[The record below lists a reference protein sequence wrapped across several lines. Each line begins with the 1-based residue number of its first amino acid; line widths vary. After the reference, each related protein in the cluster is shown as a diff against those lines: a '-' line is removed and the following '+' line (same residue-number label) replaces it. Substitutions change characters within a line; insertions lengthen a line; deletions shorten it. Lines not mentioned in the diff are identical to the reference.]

1 MKGKTSNIFMFILM
15 GLLILGLAGFGVSSF
30 GGSNSQVASVGDAEI
45 TVTDY
50 GRALQNQLRTAA
62 QQSGRAVPMA
72 EARQIGL
79 DRQVLAQLVNT
90 AAIDNEAASMGLS
103 VGDERVAEQIR
114 QIPAFAGLNGAF
126 DREAYTFTLQSSGLT
141 PEQFEDRVR
150 KEAARNLLQGAVIGG
165 LRVPEGYT
173 DTLFSFIGARR
184 DFTWAVLS
192 AGDITLDIP
201 APSDTDLQAH
211 HEANAAAFTLPETR
225 EITYVL
231 LSPEMMLDE
240 VAPNDED
247 LRQAYDAAA
256 SIYQRPER
264 RLLDRLVFSS
274 NGEAEAALA
283 QITSGATTFD
293 ALLEARGLTLEDVDQ
308 GEVTRDDL
316 DAEVAQGVFAFPQTG
331 VVGPLPSPLGPALY
345 RVNALLAAQVTSFED
360 AREELTAALAG
371 DAARRA
377 VADEIEALDDLLAGG
392 ATLEELAA
400 DTPAELGTL
409 SLAAGS
415 TDGIAAYPEVQEA
428 VRTLRDGDFPEISIL
443 DDGGVFALRLDG
455 ITAPR
460 LQPLEEIRDA
470 VAEHWRATQIDTALM
485 TEAEA
490 VAERL
495 RSGESFAAVGLSPRV
510 EDALTR
516 EAFIDGTPPSLVTDV
531 FSLDAD
537 GDVTLVPGNGE
548 VYIAQLDG
556 ILPPDSEDPD
566 AEFLQGVLSQTISQ
580 GLAEDIFTA
589 YATALQLEAGITINQ
604 SAIEAVQAQFP

>member
-30 GGSNSQVASVGDAEI
+30 GGSNSQVASVGDTEI

-50 GRALQNQLRTAA
+50 GRALQNQLRSAA

-90 AAIDNEAASMGLS
+90 AAIDNEAAKMGIS
-103 VGDERVAEQIR
+103 VGDERVAERIR
-114 QIPAFAGLNGAF
+114 QIPAFSGLNGAF

-141 PEQFEDRVR
+141 PEQFEARIR
-150 KEAARNLLQGAVIGG
+150 NEAARNLLQNAVAGA
-165 LRVPEGYT
+165 LRVPETYT
-173 DTLFSFIGARR
+173 ETLFDFIGARR
-184 DFTWAVLS
+184 DFTWAVL
-192 AGDITLDIP
+192 AAEDVTLDIP
-201 APSDTDLQAH
+201 EPTDSALQAH
-211 HEANAAAFTLPETR
+211 HEANAAEFTLPETR

-240 VAPNDED
+240 VAPSEAD

-264 RLLDRLVFSS
+264 RLIDRLVFNSDS
-274 NGEAEAALA
+274 EAAEALA
-283 QITSGATTFD
+283 AITDGSQDFD
-293 ALLEARGLTLEDVDQ
+293 ALLAARGLSLDDVDQ
-308 GEVTRDDL
+308 GEVTRADL
-316 DAEVAQGVFAFPQTG
+316 EDEVAEAVFGLTQTG

-345 RVNALLAAQVTSFED
+345 RVNALLAAQITSFEE
-360 AREELTAALAG
+360 AREELTATLAG

-400 DTPAELGTL
+400 DTPAELGSL

-415 TDGIAAYPEVQEA
+415 TEGIAAYPEVQEA
-428 VRTLRDGDFPEISIL
+428 VQSLRDGDFPEISIL

-460 LQPLEEIRDA
+460 LQPLEEIRDT
-470 VAEHWRATQIDTALM
+470 VAEHWRAAQIDAALM
-485 TEAEA
+485 TEAEGL
-490 VAERL
+490 AERL
-495 RSGESFAAVGLSPRV
+495 RAGESFAALGLTPRV

-516 EAFIDGTPPSLVTDV
+516 EAFIEETPPSLVTEV
-531 FSLDAD
+531 FALDATD
-537 GDVTLVPGNGE
+537 AVALVPGNGA
-548 VYIAQLDG
+548 VYLAQLDG
-556 ILPPDSEDPD
+556 ILPPDDADPD
-566 AEFLQGVLSQTISQ
+566 AEFLQGVLGQSINQ
-580 GLAEDIFTA
+580 GLVEDIFTA
-589 YATALQLEAGITINQ
+589 YATALQIEAGITINQ
-604 SAIEAVQAQFP
+604 AAIDAVQAQFP